1 MTYRPLRGRN
11 CRAVPPKALFDCTRL
26 SNKAFPIRLGAD
38 NRHIAGKNRNV
49 P

>member
-1 MTYRPLRGRN
+1 MHS
-11 CRAVPPKALFDCTRL
+11 AVGIPCVEAGEDVNAQEL
-26 SNKAFPIRLGAD
+26 SKPAFPIRLGAD